1 MTDKKMPKIML
12 GTWSWGAGAAGGD
25 QVFGN
30 SLGADDLRPVFD
42 AAIDAGLNMWDTAT
56 VYGMGSS
63 EGILAGF
70 VKGVPRVDVIISTK
84 FTPQIAGDAANPVE
98 AMCDASLALF
108 DTDYLDLYWIHN
120 PQDVEKWTPLIA
132 SLVKK
137 GKVRRI
143 GVSNHSLSELKRAQ
157 EILGAE
163 GVEISAVQNHYS
175 LLYRSSE
182 RGGILDYCHENGI
195 DFFAYMTLEQGALSG
210 KYDTEHPLPA
220 GSQRGDTYNP
230 LLPQIESLTS
240 VMGEI
245 AEKHGATIPQVA
257 VAWAIAKGTTPIVGV
272 TKVGQVDDAAKS
284 AELALTEEDMAMLE
298 DAAAKVD
305 VDTRGGW
312 EHPMD

>member
-1 MTDKKMPKIML
+1 MTEKKMPKIML
-12 GTWSWGAGAAGGD
+12 GTWSWGSGAAGGD

-30 SLGADDLRPVFD
+30 SLDANDLRPVFD
-42 AAIDAGLNMWDTAT
+42 AAMDAGLNMWDTAT

-63 EGILAGF
+63 EGILAEF
-70 VKGVPRVDVIISTK
+70 VKGVPREDVIISTK
-84 FTPQIAGDAANPVE
+84 FTPQIAGAAENPVE

-108 DTDYLDLYWIHN
+108 DTDYIDLYWIHN

-132 SLVKK
+132 PLVKE

-143 GVSNHSLSELKRAQ
+143 GVSNHSLSELKRAR
-157 EILGAE
+157 EILGTE

-245 AEKHGATIPQVA
+245 AEKHEATIPQVA

-272 TKVGQVDDAAKS
+272 TKVGQVDDAARS
-284 AELALTEEDMAMLE
+284 TELALTEGGMAMLE